1 MTKHFKTSEDINLR
15 PQHEAP
21 QPPAPAAEP
30 PLTPRQAPAAPAE
43 PAQSPGARGPPDS
56 NPEIPCSPSPG
67 PQAEEHRPRPEPAS
81 PALAPPEPPPV
92 TTAPR
97 RSSRASK
104 APDKLQLSWN
114 TKSYDQAV
122 SDTDHGSISIRDN
135 FHRLDPGG
143 RAGHRWYP
151 ALRPQPGVAFLS
163 RNMAVGQVT
172 NSE

>member
-1 MTKHFKTSEDINLR
+1 MTKHFKTSEDITLS
-15 PQHEAP
+15 PQS
-21 QPPAPAAEP
+21 PAPAAEP
-30 PLTPRQAPAAPAE
+30 PLTRQTPEAPAE

-122 SDTDHGSISIRDN
+122 SDTDPGSISMRDASITSILEEGRGIAGIR
-135 FHRLDPGG
+135 HC
-143 RAGHRWYP
+143 AH
-151 ALRPQPGVAFLS
+151 S
-163 RNMAVGQVT
+163 QV
-172 NSE
+172 